1 MNNINIQL
9 VVYRVFPKRE
19 DLLFVQIGRMLQLI
33 LKDYLQMSGGLVS
46 YDALVI
52 AFACVNFTTDR
63 NFTSGC
69 QVSYLYGHSTAK
81 PLPLLTYASGLFI
94 VTGPMAQEPRLWHMV
109 CFQLKECVQVQAGLS
124 DLPLE

>member
-19 DLLFVQIGRMLQLI
+19 DLLFVQIGCMLQLI
-33 LKDYLQMSGGLVS
+33 LKDYLQMSGRLVS

-52 AFACVNFTTDR
+52 AFARVNFTTDR
-63 NFTSGC
+63 NFTLSC

-81 PLPLLTYASGLFI
+81 PLPLLTYASGLYCNRAHG
-94 VTGPMAQEPRLWHMV
+94 TGAQTMPHGVFPAEGM
-109 CFQLKECVQVQAGLS
+109 CAGAGRTF
-124 DLPLE
+124 